1 MTDYAVTPAI
11 RVLRQHKIE
20 FTPFQFAY
28 LEKGGTAHS
37 SASLGVPEH
46 VVVKTLIMQNA
57 DKKPLCVLMH
67 GDFEVSTKALA
78 RHLNTKSVQPCA
90 APIAEKYSGYQVGGT
105 SPFGLRTAMPIY
117 VESTILDLPE
127 IYINGGGRGFLVK
140 IDPQVILHVLHANP
154 VSVAQSV

>member
-11 RVLRQHKIE
+11 RVLRQHKVD
-20 FTPFQFAY
+20 FVPFQFAY

-46 VVVKTLIMQNA
+46 TVIKTLIMQNA

-78 RHLNTKSVQPCA
+78 RHLNTKSIQPCA
-90 APIAEKYSGYQVGGT
+90 ADVAEKFSGYQVGGT

-127 IYINGGGRGFLVK
+127 IYINGGGRGFLVR
-140 IDPQVILHVLHANP
+140 INPRVLQEVLKAVP
-154 VSVAQSV
+154 VTIAQAV